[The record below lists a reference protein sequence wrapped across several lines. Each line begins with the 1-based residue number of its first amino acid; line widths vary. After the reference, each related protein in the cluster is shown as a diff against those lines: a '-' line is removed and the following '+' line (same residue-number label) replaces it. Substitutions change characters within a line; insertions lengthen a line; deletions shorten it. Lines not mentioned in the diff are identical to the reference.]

1 MNIIRFVSIRR
12 SVLAIAILVI
22 AFAIISPLPMT
33 ENSLAAAVRGQRN
46 AAAVIFAVS
55 GEADDYHMDAVALIN
70 GKQFHRA
77 VYR

>member
-12 SVLAIAILVI
+12 SVLTVAVLVN
-22 AFAIISPLPMT
+22 AFAIISPLRMT
-33 ENSLAAAVRGQRN
+33 ENSLAPAVRAQRE

-70 GKQFHRA
+70 GKQFIA
-77 VYR
+77 PFI